1 MLSTHLHSPKQLKE
15 FAKWEH
21 VFVKQNVLSANVCA
35 NNQSYIYALQHLKS
49 SVVYLMLRFTDIQ
62 FAKAI

>member
-1 MLSTHLHSPKQLKE
+1 LKE

-21 VFVKQNVLSANVCA
+21 VFVKQNVLSANVYA